1 MSCVEAKRW
10 RELRVFVQESLDKVR
25 AWMAVVRGYI
35 YLFWSGG
42 FLVLLLAR
50 KFAGPRLL
58 AFSGGKKYGN
68 CKFVGVREKQREKC
82 LLKCDLFKILN

>member
-25 AWMAVVRGYI
+25 RAWMVVVRGYI

-58 AFSGGKKYGN
+58 AFSGGKIIWK
-68 CKFVGVREKQREKC
+68 
-82 LLKCDLFKILN
+82 L